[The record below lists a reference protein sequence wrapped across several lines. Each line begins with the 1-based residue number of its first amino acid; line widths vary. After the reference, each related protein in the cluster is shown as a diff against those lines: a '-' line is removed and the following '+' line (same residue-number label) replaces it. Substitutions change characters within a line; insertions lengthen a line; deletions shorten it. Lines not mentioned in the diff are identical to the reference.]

1 MATSAGELIY
11 TVDMDTSKLI
21 SVNRQTANEISKTDK
36 IMRGFDEAIQQAEN
50 SMSHFAPT
58 MTGTAKAVKEAG
70 AQFQFMKGGMSGVG
84 FQLQDIAVQAQMGT
98 SAFVILGQQGSQ
110 IASLFGPGGAMVGA
124 FIAVGAALAS
134 VLAPSLMESK
144 SSAELLEESL
154 SSLGKI
160 MTTTGDDADVL
171 TDRILKLAKA
181 NQQAAKTEVA
191 LGITKAKDA
200 IAASN
205 DIIGEAITKADGWT
219 NATGNMVAA
228 TSQIDDLDAIM
239 KRFGITQEQAL
250 DGSIPA
256 AFQSKISDLSTYVNT
271 LGSEFGMTQTQALE
285 FVRAADEFS
294 KTKSVETAEN
304 LSNVINKVNEANGYA
319 NRSLVELGATIGEN
333 VRVMQDAADKAAV
346 LESALDN
353 IEQAASRSEEA
364 IKRNTSAINS
374 LIESA
379 KMEAATIGK
388 SARERALYVAELA
401 GATDQE
407 KELINVQY
415 DSIEAQ
421 ERQIKAA
428 KDAQS
433 AAKKAASDAA
443 NEQKRLQG
451 QYQSNENS
459 LKKMAQQLSIAGL
472 STQGLA
478 RDAAQLA
485 AVYSLGE
492 GATQTQIEQ
501 ARQLA
506 GALYDANQQMKEQ
519 KKIEDSR
526 KKVETDFEGVKR
538 SVIKTEDVD
547 AKYKE
552 DLAKLDAYYQQ
563 AGKLDEGYQ
572 ATKSA
577 LERQYREARQ
587 AAVIEDFKAQS
598 EANEFLMNSIDAF
611 GQASTNA
618 ISGLLSGTMSATEA
632 IQNFANVIMNQA
644 IGALVEIGL
653 QYVKNQVVAS
663 SAFAAEQAMNAT
675 KGAAMTAAVTAQVGM
690 QTALAA
696 QAAFAATAAIPIVG
710 PALAPAAAGAAAA
723 TAQALG
729 TPAIAMAPLA
739 GAREFGGPVDA
750 GKMYR
755 VGEGGA
761 PEIFQSGG
769 KNFMIPGDGGKV
781 IPNDKIGGGGFSQNV
796 QVHNYSGEN
805 VQTKTSMDGKQL
817 EVVIGEVAKQISQRR
832 GGVGRALASSTAT
845 KWKAQ

>member
-36 IMRGFDEAIQQAEN
+36 IMRGFDDAIKQAEN
-50 SMSHFAPT
+50 SMSHFTPT

-154 SSLGKI
+154 SELGKI

-250 DGSIPA
+250 DWSIPA
-256 AFQSKISDLSTYVNT
+256 AFQNKISDLTTYIGT
-271 LGSEFGMTQTQALE
+271 LGSEFGMTQAQALE

-433 AAKKAASDAA
+433 AAKKAASEAA

-478 RDAAQLA
+478 KEAAELA

-492 GATQTQIEQ
+492 GATQTQIDQ
-501 ARQLA
+501 AKQLA
-506 GALYDANQQMKEQ
+506 GALFDLNEQ
-519 KKIEDSR
+519 KR
-526 KKVETDFEGVKR
+526 
-538 SVIKTEDVD
+538 
-547 AKYKE
+547 
-552 DLAKLDAYYQQ
+552 
-563 AGKLDEGYQ
+563 
-572 ATKSA
+572 
-577 LERQYREARQ
+577 RQ
-587 AAVIEDFKAQS
+587 AEIEGKRK
-598 EANEFLMNSIDAF
+598 EAGRF
-611 GQASTNA
+611 
-618 ISGLLSGTMSATEA
+618 
-632 IQNFANVIMNQA
+632 
-644 IGALVEIGL
+644 VE
-653 QYVKNQVVAS
+653 
-663 SAFAAEQAMNAT
+663 
-675 KGAAMTAAVTAQVGM
+675 
-690 QTALAA
+690 
-696 QAAFAATAAIPIVG
+696 QAAFDAASPLEQIDIEEQAKIAKLEEYRNLELISLQEFETTKNNIIKQAADERAAIELARNSMILSASSDFFGGMADLTGAFAGEQSGAYKALFAISKGFAIANAALQLQTAIANASALPW
-710 PALAPAAAGAAAA
+710 PANF
-723 TAQALG
+723 
-729 TPAIAMAPLA
+729 PAIAQAVELGGQIA
-739 GAREFGGPVDA
+739 SGIAGVNYGGAREFGGPVDA

-755 VGEGGA
+755 VGEGGK
-761 PEIFQSGG
+761 PEVFQSGG

-781 IPNDKIGGGGFSQNV
+781 IPNDQIGGGGFSQNV

-817 EVVIGEVAKQISQRR
+817 DVIIGEVAKQISQRR

-845 KWKAQ
+845 KWRAQ

>member
-36 IMRGFDEAIQQAEN
+36 IMRGFDDAIKQAEN
-50 SMSHFAPT
+50 SMSHFTPT

-124 FIAVGAALAS
+124 FIAVGAALAG

-154 SSLGKI
+154 SALGKI

-171 TDRILKLAKA
+171 TERILKLARA

-200 IAASN
+200 ISASN
-205 DIIGEAITKADGWT
+205 DIISEAITKADGWT
-219 NATGNMVAA
+219 NATGNMVSAS
-228 TSQIDDLDAIM
+228 SQIDDLDAIM

-319 NRSLVELGATIGEN
+319 NRSLVELGATVGEN

-346 LESALDN
+346 LEGALDN

-401 GATDQE
+401 GATDKE
-407 KELINVQY
+407 KELINAQY

-421 ERQIKAA
+421 ERQIKAG

-478 RDAAQLA
+478 KEAAELA

-492 GATQTQIEQ
+492 GATQTQIDQ
-501 ARQLA
+501 AKQLA
-506 GALYDANQQMKEQ
+506 GALFDLNEQ
-519 KKIEDSR
+519 KRRQTEIEGKR
-526 KKVETDFEGVKR
+526 KEAGRFVE
-538 SVIKTEDVD
+538 
-547 AKYKE
+547 
-552 DLAKLDAYYQQ
+552 
-563 AGKLDEGYQ
+563 
-572 ATKSA
+572 
-577 LERQYREARQ
+577 
-587 AAVIEDFKAQS
+587 
-598 EANEFLMNSIDAF
+598 
-611 GQASTNA
+611 
-618 ISGLLSGTMSATEA
+618 
-632 IQNFANVIMNQA
+632 
-644 IGALVEIGL
+644 
-653 QYVKNQVVAS
+653 
-663 SAFAAEQAMNAT
+663 
-675 KGAAMTAAVTAQVGM
+675 
-690 QTALAA
+690 
-696 QAAFAATAAIPIVG
+696 QAAFDAASPLEQIDIEEQAKIAKLEEYRNLELISLQEFEITKNNIIKQAADERAAIELARNSMILSASSDFFGGMADLTGAFAGEQSGAYKALFAISKGFAIANAALQLQTAIANASALPW
-710 PALAPAAAGAAAA
+710 PANLPAIGQAV
-723 TAQALG
+723 ALG
-729 TPAIAMAPLA
+729 GQIASSIAGVNYG

-781 IPNDKIGGGGFSQNV
+781 IPNDQIGGGGFSQNV

-817 EVVIGEVAKQISQRR
+817 EIIVGELASQVNNRR
-832 GGVGRALASSTAT
+832 GAFGRALAGSTAT
-845 KWKAQ
+845 KWKVK

>member
-36 IMRGFDEAIQQAEN
+36 IMRGFDDAIQKAEN

-171 TDRILKLAKA
+171 TDRIIKLAKA

-228 TSQIDDLDAIM
+228 SSQIDDLDAIM

-250 DGSIPA
+250 DESIPA
-256 AFQSKISDLSTYVNT
+256 AFQNKISDLTTYIGT
-271 LGSEFGMTQTQALE
+271 LGSEFGMTQAQALE

-401 GATDQE
+401 GATDKE

-415 DSIEAQ
+415 DSIEAK
-421 ERQIKAA
+421 ERQIKAN

-433 AAKKAASDAA
+433 AAKKAASEAA
-443 NEQKRLQG
+443 SEQKRLQG

-478 RDAAQLA
+478 KEAAELA
-485 AVYSLGE
+485 AAYSLGE

-501 ARQLA
+501 AKQLA
-506 GALYDANQQMKEQ
+506 GALFDLNEQ
-519 KKIEDSR
+519 KRKQAEIEGKR
-526 KKVETDFEGVKR
+526 KEAGRFVE
-538 SVIKTEDVD
+538 
-547 AKYKE
+547 
-552 DLAKLDAYYQQ
+552 
-563 AGKLDEGYQ
+563 
-572 ATKSA
+572 
-577 LERQYREARQ
+577 
-587 AAVIEDFKAQS
+587 
-598 EANEFLMNSIDAF
+598 
-611 GQASTNA
+611 
-618 ISGLLSGTMSATEA
+618 
-632 IQNFANVIMNQA
+632 
-644 IGALVEIGL
+644 
-653 QYVKNQVVAS
+653 
-663 SAFAAEQAMNAT
+663 
-675 KGAAMTAAVTAQVGM
+675 
-690 QTALAA
+690 
-696 QAAFAATAAIPIVG
+696 QAAFDAASPLEQIDIEEQAKIAKLEEYRNLELISLQEFETTKNNIIKQAADERAAIELARNSMILSASSDFFGGMADLTGAFAGEQSGAYKALFAISKGFAIANAALQLQTAIANASALPW
-710 PALAPAAAGAAAA
+710 PANF
-723 TAQALG
+723 
-729 TPAIAMAPLA
+729 PAIAQAVALGGQIA
-739 GAREFGGPVDA
+739 SNIAGVNYGGAREFGGPVDA

-755 VGEGGA
+755 VGEGGK

-781 IPNDKIGGGGFSQNV
+781 IPNDQIGGGSGFQQNV
-796 QVHNYSGEN
+796 NIHNYGNEN
-805 VQTKTSMDGKQL
+805 VQTQTSMDGKQL
-817 EVVIGEVAKQISQRR
+817 DVIIGEVAKQISQRR
-832 GGVGRALASSTAT
+832 GGVGRALSSSTGL

>member
-36 IMRGFDEAIQQAEN
+36 IMRGFDDAIQKAEN

-98 SAFVILGQQGSQ
+98 SAFAILGQQGSQ
-110 IASLFGPGGAMVGA
+110 IASLFGPGGAIVGA

-144 SSAELLEESL
+144 TSTELLEESL
-154 SSLGKI
+154 SELGKI
-160 MTTTGDDADVL
+160 MTTTGDDTDVL
-171 TDRILKLAKA
+171 TERIIKLAKA

-228 TSQIDDLDAIM
+228 SSQIDDLDAIM

-256 AFQSKISDLSTYVNT
+256 AYQNKISDLTTYIGT

-333 VRVMQDAADKAAV
+333 VRVMQDAADQAAV

-353 IEQAASRSEEA
+353 IEQAASGSEEA

-428 KDAQS
+428 KDAKS

-478 RDAAQLA
+478 KEAAELA

-501 ARQLA
+501 AKQLA
-506 GALYDANQQMKEQ
+506 GALFDLNEQ
-519 KKIEDSR
+519 KRRQTKIEGKR
-526 KKVETDFEGVKR
+526 KEAGRFVE
-538 SVIKTEDVD
+538 
-547 AKYKE
+547 
-552 DLAKLDAYYQQ
+552 
-563 AGKLDEGYQ
+563 
-572 ATKSA
+572 
-577 LERQYREARQ
+577 
-587 AAVIEDFKAQS
+587 
-598 EANEFLMNSIDAF
+598 
-611 GQASTNA
+611 
-618 ISGLLSGTMSATEA
+618 
-632 IQNFANVIMNQA
+632 
-644 IGALVEIGL
+644 
-653 QYVKNQVVAS
+653 
-663 SAFAAEQAMNAT
+663 
-675 KGAAMTAAVTAQVGM
+675 
-690 QTALAA
+690 
-696 QAAFAATAAIPIVG
+696 QAAFDAASPLEQIDIEEQAKIAKLEEYRNLELISLQEFETTKNNIIKQAADERAAIELARNSMILSAYSDFFGGMADLTGAFAGEQSGAYKALFAISKGFAIANAALQLQTAIANASALPW
-710 PALAPAAAGAAAA
+710 PANF
-723 TAQALG
+723 
-729 TPAIAMAPLA
+729 PAIAQAVALGGQIA
-739 GAREFGGPVDA
+739 SSIAGVNYGGAREFGGPVDS

-755 VGEGGA
+755 VGEGGK

-781 IPNDKIGGGGFSQNV
+781 IPNDQIGGGSGFQQNV
-796 QVHNYSGEN
+796 NVYNYGNEN
-805 VQTKTSMDGKQL
+805 VQTQTSMDGKQL
-817 EVVIGEVAKQISQRR
+817 DVIIGEVAKQISQRR

>member
-36 IMRGFDEAIQQAEN
+36 IMRGFDDAIKQAEN
-50 SMSHFAPT
+50 SMSHFTPT

-84 FQLQDIAVQAQMGT
+84 FQLQDIAIQAQMGT

-110 IASLFGPGGAMVGA
+110 IASMFGPGGAMVGA
-124 FIAVGAALAS
+124 FIAVGAALAG

-154 SSLGKI
+154 SALGKI

-171 TDRILKLAKA
+171 TERIIKLAKA

-256 AFQSKISDLSTYVNT
+256 AYQNKISDLTTYIGT

-421 ERQIKAA
+421 ERQIKAG

-501 ARQLA
+501 AKQLA
-506 GALYDANQQMKEQ
+506 GALFDLNEQ
-519 KKIEDSR
+519 KRRQAEIEGKR
-526 KKVETDFEGVKR
+526 KEAGRFVEQAAFGAASPLEQIDIEEK
-538 SVIKTEDVD
+538 
-547 AKYKE
+547 AK
-552 DLAKLDAYYQQ
+552 LAKLEEYRQLQREAEEAGRQ
-563 AGKLDEGYQ
+563 ADIISLQEYE
-572 ATKSA
+572 ATKNNIIKQAADERAAIELARNSMILSASSDFFGGMADLTGAFAGEQSGAYRALFAISKGFAIANAALQLQTAIANASA
-577 LERQYREARQ
+577 LPWP
-587 AAVIEDFKAQS
+587 
-598 EANEFLMNSIDAF
+598 ANF
-611 GQASTNA
+611 
-618 ISGLLSGTMSATEA
+618 
-632 IQNFANVIMNQA
+632 
-644 IGALVEIGL
+644 
-653 QYVKNQVVAS
+653 
-663 SAFAAEQAMNAT
+663 
-675 KGAAMTAAVTAQVGM
+675 
-690 QTALAA
+690 
-696 QAAFAATAAIPIVG
+696 
-710 PALAPAAAGAAAA
+710 
-723 TAQALG
+723 
-729 TPAIAMAPLA
+729 PAIAQAVALGGQIA
-739 GAREFGGPVDA
+739 SNISGINYGGAREFGGPVDA

-781 IPNDKIGGGGFSQNV
+781 IPNDQIGGNGGFQQNV
-796 QVHNYSGEN
+796 NIHNYGNEN
-805 VQTKTSMDGKQL
+805 VQTQTSMDGKQL
-817 EVVIGEVAKQISQRR
+817 DVIIGEVAKQISQRR
-832 GGVGRALASSTAT
+832 GGVGRALSSSTGL

>member
-160 MTTTGDDADVL
+160 ITTTGDDADVL

-228 TSQIDDLDAIM
+228 SSQIDDLDAIM

-256 AFQSKISDLSTYVNT
+256 AFQNKISDLTTYIGT
-271 LGSEFGMTQTQALE
+271 LGSEFGMTQAQAIE
-285 FVRAADEFS
+285 FVRASNDFARS
-294 KTKSVETAEN
+294 KSPETAAA
-304 LSNVINKVNEANGYA
+304 LSNTINEINESNGYA
-319 NRSLVELGATIGEN
+319 NRSLVELGATVGEN
-333 VRVMQDAADKAAV
+333 VRIMQDASSKADTLAAAM
-346 LESALDN
+346 LN
-353 IEQAASRSEEA
+353 IEAAADASGEALSRNA
-364 IKRNTSAINS
+364 SAINS

-401 GATDQE
+401 GATDKE
-407 KELINVQY
+407 KEMINVLY
-415 DSIEAQ
+415 DSIEAK
-421 ERQIKAA
+421 ESQIKAE

-485 AVYSLGE
+485 AAYSLGE

-501 ARQLA
+501 AKQLA
-506 GALYDANQQMKEQ
+506 GALFDLNEQ
-519 KKIEDSR
+519 KRKQAEIEGNR
-526 KKVETDFEGVKR
+526 KEAGRFVE
-538 SVIKTEDVD
+538 
-547 AKYKE
+547 
-552 DLAKLDAYYQQ
+552 
-563 AGKLDEGYQ
+563 
-572 ATKSA
+572 
-577 LERQYREARQ
+577 
-587 AAVIEDFKAQS
+587 
-598 EANEFLMNSIDAF
+598 
-611 GQASTNA
+611 
-618 ISGLLSGTMSATEA
+618 
-632 IQNFANVIMNQA
+632 
-644 IGALVEIGL
+644 
-653 QYVKNQVVAS
+653 
-663 SAFAAEQAMNAT
+663 
-675 KGAAMTAAVTAQVGM
+675 
-690 QTALAA
+690 
-696 QAAFAATAAIPIVG
+696 QAAFDAASPLEQIDIEEQAKIAKLEEYRNLELISLQEFETTKNNIIKQAADERAAIELARNSMILSASSDFFGGMADLTGAFAGEQSGAYKAMFAISKGFAIANAALQLQTAIANASALPW
-710 PALAPAAAGAAAA
+710 PANF
-723 TAQALG
+723 
-729 TPAIAMAPLA
+729 PAIAQAVA
-739 GAREFGGPVDA
+739 IGGQIASGIAGVNYGGAREFGGPVDA

-781 IPNDKIGGGGFSQNV
+781 IPNDQIGGNGGFQQNV
-796 QVHNYSGEN
+796 NIHNYGNEN
-805 VQTKTSMDGKQL
+805 VQTQTSMDGKQL
-817 EVVIGEVAKQISQRR
+817 DVIIGEVAKQISQRR

>member
-84 FQLQDIAVQAQMGT
+84 FQLQDIAIQAQMGT

-110 IASLFGPGGAMVGA
+110 IASMFGPGGAMVGA
-124 FIAVGAALAS
+124 FIAVGAALAG

-154 SSLGKI
+154 SALGKI
-160 MTTTGDDADVL
+160 MTTTGGDADVL
-171 TDRILKLAKA
+171 TERIIKLAKA

-256 AFQSKISDLSTYVNT
+256 AFQNKISDLTTYIGT
-271 LGSEFGMTQTQALE
+271 LGSEFGMTQAQALE
-285 FVRAADEFS
+285 FVRAADAFS

-304 LSNVINKVNEANGYA
+304 LSNVINKVNESNGYA
-319 NRSLVELGATIGEN
+319 NRSLVELGVTLNEN
-333 VRVMQDAADKAAV
+333 VRVMQDAADKSAV
-346 LESALDN
+346 LEGALDN

-364 IKRNTSAINS
+364 IKRNASAINS

-421 ERQIKAA
+421 ERQIKAG

-433 AAKKAASDAA
+433 AAKKAAADAA

-478 RDAAQLA
+478 KEAAELA

-492 GATQTQIEQ
+492 GATQTQIDQ
-501 ARQLA
+501 AKQLA
-506 GALYDANQQMKEQ
+506 GALFDLNEQ
-519 KKIEDSR
+519 KR
-526 KKVETDFEGVKR
+526 
-538 SVIKTEDVD
+538 
-547 AKYKE
+547 
-552 DLAKLDAYYQQ
+552 
-563 AGKLDEGYQ
+563 
-572 ATKSA
+572 
-577 LERQYREARQ
+577 RQ
-587 AAVIEDFKAQS
+587 AEIEGKRK
-598 EANEFLMNSIDAF
+598 EAGRF
-611 GQASTNA
+611 
-618 ISGLLSGTMSATEA
+618 
-632 IQNFANVIMNQA
+632 
-644 IGALVEIGL
+644 VE
-653 QYVKNQVVAS
+653 
-663 SAFAAEQAMNAT
+663 
-675 KGAAMTAAVTAQVGM
+675 
-690 QTALAA
+690 
-696 QAAFAATAAIPIVG
+696 QAAFDAASPLEQIDIEEQAKIAKLEEYRNLELISLQEFETTKNNIIKQAADERAAIELARNSMILSASSDFFGGMADLTGAFAGEQSGAYKALFAISKGFAIANAALQLQTAIANASALPW
-710 PALAPAAAGAAAA
+710 PANF
-723 TAQALG
+723 
-729 TPAIAMAPLA
+729 PAIAQAVALGGQIA
-739 GAREFGGPVDA
+739 SGIAGVNYGGAREFGGPVDA

-781 IPNDKIGGGGFSQNV
+781 IPNDQIGGGGFSQNV

-817 EVVIGEVAKQISQRR
+817 DVIIGEVAKQISQRR
-832 GGVGRALASSTAT
+832 GGVGRALSSSTGL

>member
-36 IMRGFDEAIQQAEN
+36 IMRGFDDAIQQAEN

-70 AQFQFMKGGMSGVG
+70 AQFQFMKGGISGVG
-84 FQLQDIAVQAQMGT
+84 FQLQDIAIQAQMGT
-98 SAFVILGQQGSQ
+98 SEFVILGQQGSQ
-110 IASLFGPGGAMVGA
+110 IASMFGPGGAMVGA
-124 FIAVGAALAS
+124 FIAVGAALAG

-154 SSLGKI
+154 SELGKI

-228 TSQIDDLDAIM
+228 TSQIDDLDATM

-256 AFQSKISDLSTYVNT
+256 AFQSKISDLTTYIGT
-271 LGSEFGMTQTQALE
+271 LGGEFGMTQAQALE

-333 VRVMQDAADKAAV
+333 VRVMQDAADKASV
-346 LESALDN
+346 LESALDD

-364 IKRNTSAINS
+364 IKRNTPAINS

-407 KELINVQY
+407 KELINTQY

-428 KDAQS
+428 KDVQS
-433 AAKKAASDAA
+433 AAKKAASEAA

-478 RDAAQLA
+478 KEAAELA

-501 ARQLA
+501 AKQLA
-506 GALYDANQQMKEQ
+506 GALFDLNEQ
-519 KKIEDSR
+519 KRKQAEIEGKR
-526 KKVETDFEGVKR
+526 KEAGRFVEQAAF
-538 SVIKTEDVD
+538 D
-547 AKYKE
+547 AASPLEQIDIEEQAK
-552 DLAKLDAYYQQ
+552 LAKLEEYRQLQREAEEAGRQADIISLQEYEATKANIIQQ
-563 AGKLDEGYQ
+563 AENERAK
-572 ATKSA
+572 AT
-577 LERQYREARQ
+577 LQ
-587 AAVIEDFKAQS
+587 
-598 EANEFLMNSIDAF
+598 NNSLILSSTSDLF
-611 GQASTNA
+611 G
-618 ISGLLSGTMSATEA
+618 GLADLT
-632 IQNFANVIMNQA
+632 
-644 IGALVEIGL
+644 
-653 QYVKNQVVAS
+653 
-663 SAFAAEQAMNAT
+663 
-675 KGAAMTAAVTAQVGM
+675 
-690 QTALAA
+690 
-696 QAAFAATAAIPIVG
+696 AAFAGEQSGAYRAIFAISKGFAIANAALNLQSAIS
-710 PALAPAAAGAAAA
+710 
-723 TAQALG
+723 QALG
-729 TPAIAMAPLA
+729 DPTAITPAQKFANMAAVASAGASLASNIASINYG

-755 VGEGGA
+755 VGEGGK
-761 PEIFQSGG
+761 PEVFQSGG

-781 IPNDKIGGGGFSQNV
+781 IPNDQIGGGGFSQNV
-796 QVHNYSGEN
+796 YVHNYSGEN
-805 VQTKTSMDGKQL
+805 VQTKASMDGKQM
-817 EVVIGEVAKQISQRR
+817 EIIVGEISKQISQRR

>member
-124 FIAVGAALAS
+124 FIAVGAALAG

-154 SSLGKI
+154 SELGKI

-256 AFQSKISDLSTYVNT
+256 AFQNKISELSTYVNT
-271 LGSEFGMTQTQALE
+271 LGGEFGMTQAQALE

-304 LSNVINKVNEANGYA
+304 LSNVINKVNESNGYA
-319 NRSLVELGATIGEN
+319 NRSLVELGVTLNEN
-333 VRVMQDAADKAAV
+333 VRVMQDASDKAAV
-346 LESALDN
+346 LEGALDN

-478 RDAAQLA
+478 KEAAELA

-501 ARQLA
+501 AKQLA
-506 GALYDANQQMKEQ
+506 GALFDLNEQ
-519 KKIEDSR
+519 KRRQAEIDGKRKEAGRFVEQAAFDAASPLEQIDIE
-526 KKVETDFEGVKR
+526 EQ
-538 SVIKTEDVD
+538 
-547 AKYKE
+547 AK
-552 DLAKLDAYYQQ
+552 LAKLEEYRQLQREAEEAGRQADIISLQEYEATKANIIQQ
-563 AGKLDEGYQ
+563 AENERAK
-572 ATKSA
+572 AT
-577 LERQYREARQ
+577 LQ
-587 AAVIEDFKAQS
+587 
-598 EANEFLMNSIDAF
+598 NNSLILSSTSDLF
-611 GQASTNA
+611 GS
-618 ISGLLSGTMSATEA
+618 
-632 IQNFANVIMNQA
+632 
-644 IGALVEIGL
+644 
-653 QYVKNQVVAS
+653 
-663 SAFAAEQAMNAT
+663 
-675 KGAAMTAAVTAQVGM
+675 
-690 QTALAA
+690 LADLT
-696 QAAFAATAAIPIVG
+696 AAFAGEQSGAYRAIFAISKGFAIANAALNLQSAISQALGDPTAIT
-710 PALAPAAAGAAAA
+710 PAQKFANMAAVAAAGASLASN
-723 TAQALG
+723 
-729 TPAIAMAPLA
+729 IASVNYG

-781 IPNDKIGGGGFSQNV
+781 IPNDQIGGGGFSQNV

-817 EVVIGEVAKQISQRR
+817 DVIIGEVAKQISQRR
-832 GGVGRALASSTAT
+832 GGVGRALSSSTGL

>member
-36 IMRGFDEAIQQAEN
+36 IMRGFDDAIKQAEN
-50 SMSHFAPT
+50 SMSHFTPT

-84 FQLQDIAVQAQMGT
+84 FQLQDIAIQAQMGT

-110 IASLFGPGGAMVGA
+110 IASMFGPGGAMVGA
-124 FIAVGAALAS
+124 FIAVGAALAG

-154 SSLGKI
+154 SALGKI

-171 TDRILKLAKA
+171 TERIIKLAKA

-256 AFQSKISDLSTYVNT
+256 AYQNKISDLTTYIGT

-433 AAKKAASDAA
+433 AAKKAASEAA

-485 AVYSLGE
+485 AAYSLGE
-492 GATQTQIEQ
+492 GATQTQIDQ
-501 ARQLA
+501 AKQLA
-506 GALYDANQQMKEQ
+506 GALFDLNEQ
-519 KKIEDSR
+519 KRKQAEIEGKR
-526 KKVETDFEGVKR
+526 KEAGRFVEQSAF
-538 SVIKTEDVD
+538 D
-547 AKYKE
+547 AASPLEQIDIEEQAK
-552 DLAKLDAYYQQ
+552 LAKLEEYRQLQREAEEAGRQ
-563 AGKLDEGYQ
+563 ADIISLQEYE
-572 ATKSA
+572 ATKNNIIKQAADERAAIELARNSMILSASSDFFGGMADLTGAFAGEQSGAYKALFAISKGFAIANAALQLQTAIANASA
-577 LERQYREARQ
+577 LPWP
-587 AAVIEDFKAQS
+587 
-598 EANEFLMNSIDAF
+598 ANF
-611 GQASTNA
+611 
-618 ISGLLSGTMSATEA
+618 
-632 IQNFANVIMNQA
+632 
-644 IGALVEIGL
+644 
-653 QYVKNQVVAS
+653 
-663 SAFAAEQAMNAT
+663 
-675 KGAAMTAAVTAQVGM
+675 
-690 QTALAA
+690 
-696 QAAFAATAAIPIVG
+696 
-710 PALAPAAAGAAAA
+710 
-723 TAQALG
+723 
-729 TPAIAMAPLA
+729 PAIAQAVALGGQIA
-739 GAREFGGPVDA
+739 SNIAGVNYGGAREFGGPVDA

-781 IPNDKIGGGGFSQNV
+781 IPNDKIGGGSGFQQNV
-796 QVHNYSGEN
+796 NIHNYGNEN
-805 VQTKTSMDGKQL
+805 VQTQTSMDGKQL
-817 EVVIGEVAKQISQRR
+817 DVIIGEVAKQISQRR
-832 GGVGRALASSTAT
+832 GGVGRALASSTGT

>member
-36 IMRGFDEAIQQAEN
+36 IMRGFDDAIKQAEN

-110 IASLFGPGGAMVGA
+110 IASMFGPGGAMVGA
-124 FIAVGAALAS
+124 FIAVGAALAG

-154 SSLGKI
+154 SELGKI

-228 TSQIDDLDAIM
+228 SSQIDDLDSIM

-256 AFQSKISDLSTYVNT
+256 AFQNKISDLTTYIGT
-271 LGSEFGMTQTQALE
+271 LGGEFGMTQAQAIE

-333 VRVMQDAADKAAV
+333 VRIMQDAADKAAV

-401 GATDQE
+401 GATDKE

-421 ERQIKAA
+421 ERQIKAN

-443 NEQKRLQG
+443 SEQKRLQG

-459 LKKMAQQLSIAGL
+459 LKRMAQQLSIAGL

-478 RDAAQLA
+478 KEAAELA

-501 ARQLA
+501 AKQLA
-506 GALYDANQQMKEQ
+506 GALFDLNEQ
-519 KKIEDSR
+519 KRKQAEIEGKR
-526 KKVETDFEGVKR
+526 KEAGRFVEQQAF
-538 SVIKTEDVD
+538 D
-547 AKYKE
+547 AASPLEQIDIEEQAK
-552 DLAKLDAYYQQ
+552 LAKLEEYRNLELISLQEFETTKNNIIKQAADERAAIELARNSMILSASSDFFGGMADLTGAFAGEQSGAYKALFAISKGFAIANAALQLQ
-563 AGKLDEGYQ
+563 TAI
-572 ATKSA
+572 ANASA
-577 LERQYREARQ
+577 LPWP
-587 AAVIEDFKAQS
+587 
-598 EANEFLMNSIDAF
+598 ANF
-611 GQASTNA
+611 
-618 ISGLLSGTMSATEA
+618 
-632 IQNFANVIMNQA
+632 
-644 IGALVEIGL
+644 
-653 QYVKNQVVAS
+653 
-663 SAFAAEQAMNAT
+663 
-675 KGAAMTAAVTAQVGM
+675 
-690 QTALAA
+690 
-696 QAAFAATAAIPIVG
+696 
-710 PALAPAAAGAAAA
+710 
-723 TAQALG
+723 
-729 TPAIAMAPLA
+729 PAIAQAVALGGQIA
-739 GAREFGGPVDA
+739 SGIAGVNYGGAREFGGPVDA

-781 IPNDKIGGGGFSQNV
+781 IPNDQIGGGGFSQNV

>member
-11 TVDMDTSKLI
+11 TVDMDTSRLI

-36 IMRGFDEAIQQAEN
+36 IMRGFDDAIQQAEN

-256 AFQSKISDLSTYVNT
+256 AFQNKISDLATYIGT

-401 GATDQE
+401 GATDKE

-478 RDAAQLA
+478 KEAAELA

-492 GATQTQIEQ
+492 GATQTQIDQ
-501 ARQLA
+501 AKQLA
-506 GALYDANQQMKEQ
+506 GALFDLNEQ
-519 KKIEDSR
+519 KRRQAEIEGKR
-526 KKVETDFEGVKR
+526 KEAGRFVEQAAF
-538 SVIKTEDVD
+538 D
-547 AKYKE
+547 AASPLEQIDIEEKAK
-552 DLAKLDAYYQQ
+552 LAKLEEYRQLQREAEEAGRQ
-563 AGKLDEGYQ
+563 ADIISLQEYE
-572 ATKSA
+572 ATKNNIIKDAADQRANIEFSRNQMILGASSDFFGGMADLTGAFAGEQSGAYKALFAISKGFAIANAALQLQTAIANASA
-577 LERQYREARQ
+577 LPWP
-587 AAVIEDFKAQS
+587 
-598 EANEFLMNSIDAF
+598 ANF
-611 GQASTNA
+611 
-618 ISGLLSGTMSATEA
+618 
-632 IQNFANVIMNQA
+632 
-644 IGALVEIGL
+644 
-653 QYVKNQVVAS
+653 
-663 SAFAAEQAMNAT
+663 
-675 KGAAMTAAVTAQVGM
+675 
-690 QTALAA
+690 
-696 QAAFAATAAIPIVG
+696 
-710 PALAPAAAGAAAA
+710 
-723 TAQALG
+723 
-729 TPAIAMAPLA
+729 PAIAQAVALGGQIA
-739 GAREFGGPVDA
+739 SGIAGVSYGGAREFGGPVDA

-755 VGEGGA
+755 VGEGGK
-761 PEIFQSGG
+761 PEVFQSGG

-781 IPNDKIGGGGFSQNV
+781 IPNDQIGGGSGFQQNV
-796 QVHNYSGEN
+796 NIHNYGNEN
-805 VQTKTSMDGKQL
+805 VQTQTSMDGKQL
-817 EVVIGEVAKQISQRR
+817 DVIIGEVAKQISQRR
-832 GGVGRALASSTAT
+832 GGVGRALASSTGT

>member
-21 SVNRQTANEISKTDK
+21 SVNRQTANEIAKTDK
-36 IMRGFDEAIQQAEN
+36 IMRGFDDAIQKAEN

-256 AFQSKISDLSTYVNT
+256 AYQNKISDLTTYIGT

-294 KTKSVETAEN
+294 KTKSVDTAEN

-401 GATDQE
+401 GATDKE

-421 ERQIKAA
+421 ERQIKAN

-433 AAKKAASDAA
+433 AAKKAASQAES
-443 NEQKRLQG
+443 EQKRLQG

-459 LKKMAQQLSIAGL
+459 LNKMAQQLSIAGL

-478 RDAAQLA
+478 KEAAELA

-501 ARQLA
+501 AKQLA
-506 GALYDANQQMKEQ
+506 GALFDLNEQ
-519 KKIEDSR
+519 KRRQTEIEGKR
-526 KKVETDFEGVKR
+526 KEAGRFVEQAAF
-538 SVIKTEDVD
+538 D
-547 AKYKE
+547 AASPLEQIDIEEQAK
-552 DLAKLDAYYQQ
+552 LAKLEEYRNLELISLQEFETTKNNIIKQAADERAAIELARNSMILSASSDFFGGMADLTGAFAGEQSGAYKALFAISKGFAIANAALQLQ
-563 AGKLDEGYQ
+563 TAI
-572 ATKSA
+572 ANASA
-577 LERQYREARQ
+577 LPWP
-587 AAVIEDFKAQS
+587 
-598 EANEFLMNSIDAF
+598 ANF
-611 GQASTNA
+611 
-618 ISGLLSGTMSATEA
+618 
-632 IQNFANVIMNQA
+632 
-644 IGALVEIGL
+644 
-653 QYVKNQVVAS
+653 
-663 SAFAAEQAMNAT
+663 
-675 KGAAMTAAVTAQVGM
+675 
-690 QTALAA
+690 
-696 QAAFAATAAIPIVG
+696 
-710 PALAPAAAGAAAA
+710 
-723 TAQALG
+723 
-729 TPAIAMAPLA
+729 PAIAQAVALGGQIA
-739 GAREFGGPVDA
+739 SGIAGVNYGGAREFGGPVDA

-781 IPNDKIGGGGFSQNV
+781 IPNDQIGGGGFSQNV

-805 VQTKTSMDGKQL
+805 VQTKTSMDGRQL

-832 GGVGRALASSTAT
+832 GGVGRALSSSTGL